1 MGMNILCCYSKSM
14 KIAIFTRELDEV
26 LGGME
31 KQILEICS
39 YLAIAGH
46 QVVIYTL
53 DEKQPKVFYETK
65 YIGFNIKN
73 IKTSNPKIGSTL
85 RQKVIR
91 QWKVFIVLKKNKPD
105 IGISFMFGSFLYSRV
120 PTKLLKI
127 PLVLAERNSPDI
139 YKLTKIRRKRYFL
152 YLAMGLAD
160 AITVQFSRYSA
171 KYPTFLQKKM
181 WTIPNAVPKIE
192 ESPSRKS
199 RDITFIFAG
208 RFSFQKKVVELV
220 NAFSEHLQTYPN
232 SKLRIYG
239 SGEKKLDIQ
248 NAISARG
255 IQNNVQIFAPEKNIL
270 DVFRTGDCIC
280 VPSIWEG
287 FPNVLAEALSF
298 GIPGLGF
305 SNCDGVSDL
314 LQDNVNGW
322 LEFDDGNINSLVQ
335 LLDRAANDLSTNH
348 LMVSNCKNSVSKYS
362 QNEVSNLWNELIE
375 FVASK

>member
-1 MGMNILCCYSKSM
+1 M

-39 YLAIAGH
+39 YLAKAGH

-53 DEKQPKVFYETK
+53 DEKQPKVFYEK
-65 YIGFNIKN
+65 EYIGFSITN

-85 RQKVIR
+85 RQRVNR
-91 QWKVFIVLKKNKPD
+91 QWKIFRVLKKNKPD
-105 IGISFMFGSFLYSRV
+105 IGISFMFGSFLYSRL

-139 YKLTKIRRKRYFL
+139 YKLTKIRRMRYFI

-181 WTIPNAVPKIE
+181 WVIPNAVPKIE

-199 RDITFIFAG
+199 QELTFLFAG
-208 RFSFQKKVVELV
+208 RFSFQKKVVQLV
-220 NAFSEHLQTYPN
+220 SAFSEHLQNYPN

-239 SGEKKLDIQ
+239 SGEKKLEIQ
-248 NAISARG
+248 NTISARG

-270 DVFRTGDCIC
+270 NVFRTGDCIC

-298 GIPGLGF
+298 GIPGIGF

-314 LQDNVNGW
+314 LEDNVNGW
-322 LEFDDGNINSLVQ
+322 LEFDDGNNDSLVQ
-335 LLDRAANDLSTNH
+335 LLNRAAYDLSRNH
-348 LMVSNCKNSVSKYS
+348 LMALNCKNSVSKYS
-362 QNEVSNLWNELIE
+362 QIEISNMWNDLIE

>member
-1 MGMNILCCYSKSM
+1 M

-39 YLAIAGH
+39 YLAKAGH

-53 DEKQPKVFYETK
+53 DEKQPKVFYEK
-65 YIGFNIKN
+65 ELIGFSIEN

-85 RQKVIR
+85 RQKVYR
-91 QWKVFIVLKKNKPD
+91 QWKVFRVLKKNKPD
-105 IGISFMFGSFLYSRV
+105 IGISFMFGSFLYSRL
-120 PTKLLKI
+120 PTKLLQI
-127 PLVLAERNSPDI
+127 PLVLAERNSPAI
-139 YKLTKIRRKRYFL
+139 YKLTKIRRMRYFL
-152 YLAMGLAD
+152 YLYIGLAD

-171 KYPTFLQKKM
+171 QYPTFLQKKM
-181 WTIPNAVPKIE
+181 WAIPNAVPKIE

-199 RDITFIFAG
+199 QEIIFLFAG
-208 RFSFQKKVVELV
+208 RFSFQKKVVQLV
-220 NAFSEHLQTYPN
+220 DAFSEHLQTYPN

-239 SGEKKLDIQ
+239 SGEKKLEIQ
-248 NAISARG
+248 TAISARG
-255 IQNNVQIFAPEKNIL
+255 IQNNVQIFAPEKNIV

-298 GIPGLGF
+298 GIPGIGF

-314 LQDNVNGW
+314 LEDNVNGW
-322 LEFDDGNINSLVQ
+322 LEFDDGSSKSLVR
-335 LLDRAANDLSTNH
+335 LLNRAANDLSSNN
-348 LMVSNCKNSVSKYS
+348 LMAFNCKNSVSKYS
-362 QNEVSNLWNELIE
+362 QNEISNMWNDLIE